1 MNFEIKKA
9 VRTAKKSK
17 IALNGVSGSGKTF
30 TALALAQGLKNGG
43 RICVIDSENNS
54 SALYSD
60 VFDFDILNLEQPT
73 VDNYLK
79 AIQAVQKAGYDVLVI
94 DSLSHAWQD
103 LLDEVERVQL
113 RDKRKNS
120 FTAWADVTP
129 IYNRLVQAI
138 VQADLHC
145 ICTLRAKSEYTM
157 EEYTDSRGQKRT
169 RPVKLGLAPIFR
181 QGGEYEFDVVA
192 NIDLEH
198 NFVIEKTRYHFLDG
212 LVQAKPDKEL
222 GAKIKEWLATGVK
235 AEKPKAKEYLYDF
248 SEVDDERYQWLLN
261 SKLLD
266 GGVEYEHKKFKLNHK
281 LTNEK
286 FQPYLVEASEL

>member
-1 MNFEIKKA
+1 MKFEIKKA

-54 SALYSD
+54 STLYSD
-60 VFDFDILNLEQPT
+60 QFDFDVLNLTEPT
-73 VDNYLK
+73 VQNYLS
-79 AIQAVQKAGYDVLVI
+79 AIREVEKTGYDVLII

-103 LLDEVERVQL
+103 LLEEVDRVQL

-129 IYNRLVQAI
+129 IYNQLVQA
-138 VQADLHC
+138 VVNADLHC
-145 ICTLRAKSEYTM
+145 ICTFRAKSEYTM

-181 QGGEYEFDVVA
+181 TGGEYEFDVVA
-192 NIDLEH
+192 NIDIEH
-198 NFVIEKTRYHFLDG
+198 NFVIEKTRYQFLDG
-212 LVQAKPDKEL
+212 LVQAKPDQEL
-222 GAKIKEWLATGVK
+222 GAKIKTWLASGATP
-235 AEKPKAKEYLYDF
+235 EKPKKQEYLYDF
-248 SEVDDERYQWLLN
+248 SNLEQEKFDWLLN
-261 SKLLD
+261 SKLLAN
-266 GGVEYEHKKFKLNHK
+266 GKEVEPRIYALPHK
-281 LTNEK
+281 LGNEK
-286 FQPYLVEASEL
+286 FTQFLVDSSN